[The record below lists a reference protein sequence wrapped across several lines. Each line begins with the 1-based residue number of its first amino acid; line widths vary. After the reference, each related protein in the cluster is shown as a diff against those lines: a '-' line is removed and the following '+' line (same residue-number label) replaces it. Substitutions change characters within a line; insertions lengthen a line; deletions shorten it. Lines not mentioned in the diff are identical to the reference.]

1 MTNWSAISAA
11 ESTWHDD
18 FPACARED
26 DHHWLRCVVS
36 ICPVPVWS
44 STQRASL
51 HGGHMAGLFLLEKLA
66 LPYWGLYSLQ
76 YLGNNQY
83 YNTFLVRISGV

>member
-1 MTNWSAISAA
+1 
-11 ESTWHDD
+11 
-18 FPACARED
+18 
-26 DHHWLRCVVS
+26 
-36 ICPVPVWS
+36 
-44 STQRASL
+44 
-51 HGGHMAGLFLLEKLA
+51 MAGLFLLEKLA